1 MTIVLVYKYG
11 PNDEGIPNEQEG
23 TPFPVA
29 RAVVPVSNETTMYVQ
44 SQNGQGIS
52 INNFMKDSDTFADTQ
67 NPGAY
72 YLGNTF
78 SHSGSPDALPFVIMY
93 IEGTTFFNVTLTREP
108 LQEARLAA
116 EGFLKSKLGISE
128 NEMCQL
134 IYALSVPG
142 YVQAEYS
149 SVDFR
154 FSFCPDALAL

>member
-11 PNDEGIPNEQEG
+11 PNDEGVPNEQEG
-23 TPFPVA
+23 TQFPVA
-29 RAVVPVSNETTMYVQ
+29 RDVIPVSNDTTMYIQ
-44 SQNGQGIS
+44 SQSGQGLRV
-52 INNFMKDSDTFADTQ
+52 NNFMKDADTFADTQ

-78 SHSGSPDALPFVIMY
+78 SQSSVSDASPFVIMY
-93 IEGTTFFNVTLTREP
+93 VEGTAFFNITLVREP